1 MQASCTLTT
10 GPLFQYIPKT
20 HKHKRK
26 DLLNDMRDKR
36 NDYMFVLEILPKPFQ
51 LKRYHVISTPFT
63 FTRQEPWK
71 VFIPIIGFQRV
82 KSLEDIL
89 VRVRDPI

>member
-36 NDYMFVLEILPKPFQ
+36 NDYMFVLEILPKPF
-51 LKRYHVISTPFT
+51 
-63 FTRQEPWK
+63 
-71 VFIPIIGFQRV
+71 
-82 KSLEDIL
+82 
-89 VRVRDPI
+89 